1 MTLQF
6 MSNMLKAADVNLE
19 SIRIESLEEDIFYA
33 VASLNCRGQVKE
45 VDARPSDAIA
55 LALLENK
62 PIYVNESVMEEAG
75 HQIPPDVEN
84 APVGRGLS
92 NFQNEYERKKQEKK
106 QQLQENKEEYQQT
119 SREENIKHIYDLAIE
134 SLFDTD

>member
-1 MTLQF
+1 
-6 MSNMLKAADVNLE
+6 MSDMLKAANVDLE
-19 SIRIESLEEDIFYA
+19 SIRIESLKEDIFYA
-33 VASLNCRGQVKE
+33 VASLSCNGQVKE

-62 PIYVNESVMEEAG
+62 PIYVNKLVMKEAG
-75 HQIPPDVEN
+75 HQTPPDVEN

-92 NFQNEYERKKQEKK
+92 NFQNEYERKKQERK
-106 QQLQENKEEYQQT
+106 QELQENKEEYQQT
-119 SREENIKHIYDLAIE
+119 SKEENLKTVYNLAIK